1 MASEKILNGKKEIVA
16 EIKENVESAKNGSVL
31 FVKYQGL
38 HVSTFN
44 EMRRKLKEQSSDIK
58 VYKNTLT
65 RIALKDMGI
74 ALDEN
79 TINGPIAMCYSTDI
93 VSPIKV
99 IADYAKDHPEL
110 EMEIGIVDGE
120 ITDKAELAKLATLP
134 SRDTLLTMLAGGM
147 IGIVRDLSIC
157 LDMYS
162 KQKNEN

>member
-16 EIKENVESAKNGSVL
+16 EIKENIEKS
-31 FVKYQGL
+31 
-38 HVSTFN
+38 
-44 EMRRKLKEQSSDIK
+44 
-58 VYKNTLT
+58 KNTLT

-74 ALDEN
+74 ALDEE

-110 EMEIGIVDGE
+110 QMQIGIVDGE
-120 ITDKAELAKLATLP
+120 ISEKEKLQKLATIP

-162 KQKNEN
+162 KQKEEN

>member
-16 EIKENVESAKNGSVL
+16 EIKENVEKSKNGSVV

-38 HVSTFN
+38 PVSVFN
-44 EMRRKLKEQSSDIK
+44 EIRRKLKESSSDIK

-74 ALDEN
+74 ALDEES
-79 TINGPIAMCYSTDI
+79 INGPIAMCYSNDI

-99 IADYAKDHPEL
+99 IADYAKDYPEL
-110 EMEIGIVDGE
+110 EMKIGIVDGE
-120 ITDKAELAKLATLP
+120 ISEREKLDKLATIP

-162 KQKNEN
+162 KQKEEN

>member
-16 EIKENVESAKNGSVL
+16 EIKENIEKSKNGSVV

-38 HVSTFN
+38 PVSVLG
-44 EMRRKLKEQSSDIK
+44 EIRRKLKESSSDIK

-74 ALDEN
+74 ALDEE

-110 EMEIGIVDGE
+110 QMQIGIVDGE
-120 ITDKAELAKLATLP
+120 ISEKEKLQKLATIP

-147 IGIVRDLSIC
+147 IDIVRDLSIC

-162 KQKNEN
+162 KQKEEN

>member
-16 EIKENVESAKNGSVL
+16 EIKGNIESAKSGSVL

-38 HVSTFN
+38 QVSVLN
-44 EMRRKLKEQSSDIK
+44 EIRRKLKESSSDIK
-58 VYKNTLT
+58 IYKNTLT

-74 ALDEN
+74 DLDEKN
-79 TINGPIAMCYSTDI
+79 INGPIAMCYSTDI

-110 EMEIGIVDGE
+110 EMQIGIVDGE
-120 ITDKAELAKLATLP
+120 ISEKEKLQKLATIP

-162 KQKNEN
+162 KQKEEN